1 MSSFLASLT
10 GSPSREL
17 APPEPPT
24 DLTDDEDDAGDE
36 EETLDGLKA
45 NIQQLLDLCAE

>member
-17 APPEPPT
+17 YPPEPPA
-24 DLTDDEDDAGDE
+24 DLTAAAGGGN
-36 EETLDGLKA
+36 EETLDDLKA
-45 NIQQLLDLCAE
+45 NIQQLLDLCAK